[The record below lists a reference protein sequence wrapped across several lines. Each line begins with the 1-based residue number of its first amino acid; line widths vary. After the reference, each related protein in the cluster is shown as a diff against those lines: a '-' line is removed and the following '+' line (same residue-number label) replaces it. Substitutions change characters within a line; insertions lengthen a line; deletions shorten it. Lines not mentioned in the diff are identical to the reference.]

1 MKNFYRFEF
10 FRALSSGLISPFI
23 SIFAL
28 TLGAS
33 NLIIGYTSAFTQL
46 CYISFQLLISF
57 ILVKKKKALG
67 SSALFFA
74 TFFWALMWLIIG
86 KSKNPYELL
95 LFLGMQAIFT
105 AVIALSWTNLIVSST
120 QSYKR
125 GRIIS
130 ELNRMNTIGSI
141 IATLL
146 SGYILNKYGFASF
159 VFFGSF
165 FFGVLASINF
175 FSLKK
180 IKSIIIK
187 ANSFPEEKKGDEN
200 FKKLLIGKAFLNFSV
215 GMAAPFLAVY
225 VVKNLGGN
233 TIDIALI
240 SIASSLFTIL
250 FYRPWGFVVDF
261 VGRKITM
268 LSSIV
273 LLSTIPLFYAIAP
286 NPRFLYFLIPL
297 GSIGWAGFDI
307 ASFAYFSDVIE
318 KRNAFKST
326 ALYNASIEFSK
337 IIGNFFGSFIAQ
349 FYGIFYVLIISFIL
363 RIFSIPLFIR
373 LRNMKGGR
381 DIKLSVE
388 EPIKFIEESIT
399 LYLILFSSFEKNVR
413 KDIFSKIRKTFKL
426 IGEGI
431 RKRLFE

>member
-67 SSALFFA
+67 SSSLFFA
-74 TFFWALMWLIIG
+74 TFFWAFMWLIIG

-105 AVIALSWTNLIVSST
+105 AIIALSWTNLIVSSIP
-120 QSYKR
+120 SHKR
-125 GRIIS
+125 GRTIS
-130 ELNRMNTIGSI
+130 ELNRRNAIGSI
-141 IATLL
+141 IATLIA
-146 SGYILNKYGFASF
+146 GYILNKYGFVSF
-159 VFFGSF
+159 VFFASF
-165 FFGVLASINF
+165 FFGILASINF
-175 FSLKK
+175 FSLKQ

-187 ANSFPEEKKGDEN
+187 TNLDVKKDEDNSE
-200 FKKLLIGKAFLNFSV
+200 FKKLLIGRSFLNFSV
-215 GMAAPFLAVY
+215 GIAAPFLSVY
-225 VVKNLGGN
+225 VVKNLGGT

-240 SIASSLFTIL
+240 SITSSLFTIL

-268 LSSIV
+268 LSSLI
-273 LLSTIPLFYAIAP
+273 LISTIPLFYAIAP
-286 NPRFLYFLIPL
+286 NPIVLYFLVPI

-307 ASFAYFSDVIE
+307 ASFAYFSDVIA
-318 KRNAFKST
+318 KRNAFKTT
-326 ALYNASIEFSK
+326 ALYNASIEFST

-363 RIFSIPLFIR
+363 RLFSMPLFVKIKDT
-373 LRNMKGGR
+373 KGSK
-381 DIKLSVE
+381 DIKIE
-388 EPIKFIEESIT
+388 TAEPIKFIEESVT

-413 KDIFSKIRKTFKL
+413 KDIFLKIRHL
-426 IGEGI
+426 LRAIGKEM